1 MSQGLRFFSSMPVG
15 VVNIRHMGVGMGD
28 WPVCMPVAVWP
39 CGCRDVRMV
48 VVPVVMAVC
57 MFMFDGFVGVLVA
70 V

>member
-1 MSQGLRFFSSMPVG
+1 MDV
-15 VVNIRHMGVGMGD
+15 RHMGVGMGH

-39 CGCRDVRMV
+39 GGCRDVRMV
-48 VVPVVMAVC
+48 VVPIVMAVG